1 MLYTVYNLNGNGHA
15 NMKLYAA
22 IKSPKNENQV
32 HSLISLTKKLPKG
45 DNVFTLYMDDGL
57 TGNKRKFEA
66 GKQLTKM
73 IGQRV
78 STNYYGK

>member
-1 MLYTVYNLNGNGHA
+1 
-15 NMKLYAA
+15 MKLYAA
-22 IKSPKNENQV
+22 IQAPKNEKQV

-66 GKQLTKM
+66 RKQLTQM

-78 STNYYGK
+78 STDFYGK